1 MDRKPKLPDP
11 YEKLPAKDKTVTS
24 LTVSDLDRAYLF
36 SIYPQQSVLQTTA
49 NCLLAEFVKA
59 MRKAGYKH
67 YAPLDYVK
75 ALNSIKITVDEPKPK
90 EEKKIV

>member
-1 MDRKPKLPDP
+1 MDKKPKLIDP

-36 SIYPQQSVLQTTA
+36 SLCPQQSVLQTTA
-49 NCLLAEFVKA
+49 NYLLSEFCKA
-59 MRKAGYKH
+59 MKKAGHKH

-75 ALNSIKITVDEPKPK
+75 AVNSITITVDEAKK
-90 EEKKIV
+90 ENKSV